1 MKKAILSIIL
11 IMSLFIMLIGFIP
24 ACEDGDYD
32 CVPVEKTLVKG
43 EVTYADS
50 GDEAGKAIVEVT
62 CFHDGNEYTIV
73 TKSIKYGEW
82 KGWYFVYFPQS
93 KCVAGDEVVV
103 EATKG
108 DLSGEVKGLVEDFL
122 EGKCFD
128 LDLARVDVPL
138 VPEFGTV
145 IAMITALSALGVF
158 FIVRRS
164 K

>member
-1 MKKAILSIIL
+1 MNKTLKLVALSVIFL
-11 IMSLFIMLIGFIP
+11 VSLGFVA
-24 ACEDGDYD
+24 ACEDGDPS

-43 EVTYADS
+43 EITYADS
-50 GDEAGKAIVEVT
+50 GDEAGKAFVNVT
-62 CFHDGNEYTIV
+62 CYHDGEEYSRI
-73 TKSIKYGEW
+73 TKSLKYGEW

-93 KCVAGDEVVV
+93 QCVAGDEVVV
-103 EATKG
+103 KATKG
-108 DLSGEVKGLVEDFL
+108 DLTGEVKGLVEDFKS
-122 EGKCFD
+122 GKCFD

-145 IAMITALSALGVF
+145 IAMLTALSALGVF

>member
-1 MKKAILSIIL
+1 MKKINVLIVLSVIFL
-11 IMSLFIMLIGFIP
+11 VGLGFVA
-24 ACEDGDYD
+24 ACEDGEPS

-50 GDEAGKAIVEVT
+50 GDEAARAIVEVT
-62 CFHDGNEYTIV
+62 CFHDGEEYSRT
-73 TKSIKYGEW
+73 TKTLKYGEW

-93 KCVAGDEVVV
+93 QCVSGDEVVV
-103 EATKG
+103 KATKG
-108 DLSGEVKGLVEDFL
+108 DLIGEMKGIVEDFRT
-122 EGKCFD
+122 GKCFD

-145 IAMITALSALGVF
+145 IAMLTALSALGVF

>member
-1 MKKAILSIIL
+1 MKKINVLLALSVIFL
-11 IMSLFIMLIGFIP
+11 VSLGFVA
-24 ACEDGDYD
+24 ACEDGDYK
-32 CVPVEKTLVKG
+32 CTPVKETLVKG

-50 GDEAGKAIVEVT
+50 GDEVGKAFVNVT
-62 CFHDGNEYTIV
+62 CYHDGEEYSRI
-73 TKSIKYGEW
+73 TKSLKYGEW

-93 KCVAGDEVVV
+93 QCIEGDEVVV
-103 EATKG
+103 KATKG
-108 DLSGEVKGLVEDFL
+108 DLTGEVKGLVEDFITQ
-122 EGKCFD
+122 KCFD

-145 IAMITALSALGVF
+145 IAMLTALSALGVF